1 MKITGRQVTVIL
13 KTQDGEQKM
22 NYSRK
27 TRGGGFSLLELVIV
41 VVIIG
46 VISAIAIPRM
56 TRGAS
61 NAGATALQANLAV
74 LRNAIEIYRAEHQ
87 GAFPSAESF
96 KQQLTMYT
104 KADGTNWNVAPDT
117 DTDRIYGPYI
127 RAVPMLPVGARK
139 SQVGVAAADGALIG
153 WIYDE
158 VTGVITGNTTSQE
171 VDINGVRYDSY

>member
-1 MKITGRQVTVIL
+1 MGRQVTIIL
-13 KTQDGEQKM
+13 KTQDGEQQM

-61 NAGATALQANLAV
+61 NAGATALRANLAV

-87 GAFPSAESF
+87 AVS
-96 KQQLTMYT
+96 YT
-104 KADGTNWNVAPDT
+104 HL
-117 DTDRIYGPYI
+117 
-127 RAVPMLPVGARK
+127 RAH
-139 SQVGVAAADGALIG
+139 
-153 WIYDE
+153 E
-158 VTGVITGNTTSQE
+158 T
-171 VDINGVRYDSY
+171 